1 MKGRVW
7 TAVLCLLLLAGCGT
21 GPKTGEK
28 FEGEVNTFEGVT
40 MTVVEGT
47 AKPGT
52 VTIEIVNATD
62 RDIESGNKADFAL
75 QKEVD
80 TLLHR
85 YHDQGKSPSP
95 IAKGMSHMKSTL
107 KLGMEETDAAV
118 ADLMTDGCNM
128 GVKSL
133 RRYLNQYKAADETSK
148 DIAKRLIHL
157 EEKLTIDLRPYL

>member
-1 MKGRVW
+1 MIEPDTIK
-7 TAVLCLLLLAGCGT
+7 LLRQCDAGIA
-21 GPKTGEK
+21 
-28 FEGEVNTFEGVT
+28 
-40 MTVVEGT
+40 MGT
-47 AKPGT
+47 AA
-52 VTIEIVNATD
+52 I
-62 RDIESGNKADFAL
+62 ADVLPHVKNDAMRQMLSHCRQEHNAL

-133 RRYLNQYKAADETSK
+133 RRYLNQYRAADETSK

>member
-1 MKGRVW
+1 MKGKGW

-80 TLLHR
+80 GAWYTLETKKKEYANTAEALGYPKDEAVTQELTWAGVYGSLAEGHYR
-85 YHDQGKSPSP
+85 VVKAFFEYRGPGDYTDFLLAAEFT
-95 IAKGMSHMKSTL
+95 IA
-107 KLGMEETDAAV
+107 
-118 ADLMTDGCNM
+118 
-128 GVKSL
+128 
-133 RRYLNQYKAADETSK
+133 
-148 DIAKRLIHL
+148 
-157 EEKLTIDLRPYL
+157 